1 MNILY
6 CNLKELRGKDVVK
19 FMNGFNRCCGGG
31 KGFTGVTPV
40 VKPSCSKPVAVP
52 SHVGGAAVLPGSVGP
67 NQWDSISRVQEPA
80 VECVQEFHHYA
91 KVEHVIPVHVKN
103 IHHQH
108 TQHDYIVQQ
117 AGTTDETLCYEYGLE
132 CEKDVCDL
140 IAQCGCR

>member
-1 MNILY
+1 
-6 CNLKELRGKDVVK
+6 
-19 FMNGFNRCCGGG
+19 MNGFNRCCGGNKSYG
-31 KGFTGVTPV
+31 GVTPV
-40 VKPSCSKPVAVP
+40 PAAVRPTCSKPVTVPGYVGGSSCGGAVTLP
-52 SHVGGAAVLPGSVGP
+52 GHVGPG
-67 NQWDSISRVQEPA
+67 QWDSISRVQEA
-80 VECVQEFHHYA
+80 SVECVQEFHHYA

-108 TQHDYIVQQ
+108 TQHDYIIQQ